1 MPSAS
6 GPGLYKGLED
16 KETVFFV
23 EMGKRSGGLDIK
35 VEGEKKKERERE
47 LYCAKEGEN
56 CLKIER
62 ENDKRKII
70 LNCKRE
76 KKRETL

>member
-16 KETVFFV
+16 KETVFYV

-35 VEGEKKKERERE
+35 VEGKKKKERVI
-47 LYCAKEGEN
+47 LY
-56 CLKIER
+56 
-62 ENDKRKII
+62 KRGRK
-70 LNCKRE
+70 LFKN
-76 KKRETL
+76 

>member
-16 KETVFFV
+16 KETVFYV

-35 VEGEKKKERERE
+35 VEGKKKKERERE
-47 LYCAKEGEN
+47 SYTVQ
-56 CLKIER
+56 
-62 ENDKRKII
+62 KRK
-70 LNCKRE
+70 K
-76 KKRETL
+76 TV

>member
-1 MPSAS
+1 MWRWARGVGDWTS
-6 GPGLYKGLED
+6 KW
-16 KETVFFV
+16 KVR
-23 EMGKRSGGLDIK
+23 KRK
-35 VEGEKKKERERE
+35 RERE